1 MQNSL
6 VETIIGAAV
15 LLVAVVFL
23 FFVYQT
29 TGSASSGGYQ
39 VLAKFSRVDGVSI
52 GTDVRMSG
60 IKIGEVSELKLDSK
74 NFLAIA
80 YLSIDSSVKLPTD
93 SSVRITSEGILG
105 RQYLSIEPG
114 SDTASIQPGG
124 EIEHTQGSIDLIGLL
139 SKMALGGGTGP

>member
-6 VETIIGAAV
+6 VETLIGAAV
-15 LLVAVVFL
+15 LAVAVVFVI
-23 FFVYQT
+23 FVYNT
-29 TGSASSGGYQ
+29 AGGATGGGYE
-39 VLAKFSRVDGVSI
+39 VLARFNRVDGVTV

-60 IKIGEVSELKLDSK
+60 IKIGTVSELKLDPR
-74 NFLAIA
+74 NFMAVLHLAIA
-80 YLSIDSSVKLPTD
+80 DDVKLPTD

-105 RQYLSIEPG
+105 GQYLSIEPG
-114 SDTASIQPGG
+114 GDTAHIQPGG